1 MGFLCGGF
9 DDGGYPWISHIPKG
23 QYGQY
28 QPYLWA
34 CDSTKDDGGFVRL
47 AQALEGVALNM
58 P

>member
-1 MGFLCGGF
+1 M
-9 DDGGYPWISHIPKG
+9 

-28 QPYLWA
+28 PPYLWA

-47 AQALEGVALNM
+47 AQALEGLALNM

>member
-1 MGFLCGGF
+1 MMVDIG
-9 DDGGYPWISHIPKG
+9 ISHM

-28 QPYLWA
+28 PPYLWA

-47 AQALEGVALNM
+47 AQALEGLALNM

>member
-1 MGFLCGGF
+1 MMMDIG
-9 DDGGYPWISHIPKG
+9 ISHIPKG

-28 QPYLWA
+28 PPYLWA

-47 AQALEGVALNM
+47 AQALDGLALNM